1 MTGLS
6 PSDVVGLAESLAA
19 GKNPKV
25 VFTEAAGQVAGKT
38 GKVVGLD
45 EPREGDFV
53 VVQFG
58 HDELPFSTAE
68 VRMPQRGE
76 FSRKKASA
84 VKVADEGPQGPPL
97 LSKSDNEGE
106 RSTVRGKESGVV
118 NDQPEVPQQ
127 KASEPAPS
135 AAPAPRKR
143 STGKKQSPELSV
155 TLMWREGAWSV
166 QASKGAKVIAKPVPV
181 KATAAVEMV
190 QSLDSPAVA
199 AVVEDIVEQQR
210 QEAAD
215 EAERLRQEL
224 AAAEARLAELG

>member
-1 MTGLS
+1 M
-6 PSDVVGLAESLAA
+6 
-19 GKNPKV
+19 
-25 VFTEAAGQVAGKT
+25 
-38 GKVVGLD
+38 
-45 EPREGDFV
+45 
-53 VVQFG
+53 
-58 HDELPFSTAE
+58 
-68 VRMPQRGE
+68 
-76 FSRKKASA
+76 
-84 VKVADEGPQGPPL
+84 
-97 LSKSDNEGE
+97 
-106 RSTVRGKESGVV
+106 